1 MTSRR
6 TRSHGARVVGT
17 AIFAMSVLV
26 LSACGSAEEPD
37 GPAPTAEPDT
47 SEQPE
52 GEPEESTAPE
62 KKGEFTV
69 VFSAAVPQVEKLTTV
84 LAIEQLE
91 REGYEITQLWL
102 QSPEDVV
109 QAVARGDADFG
120 SASVNVVF
128 GATAQGIPVR
138 ALMAQNGPAYSM
150 VAPADVASP
159 EGLDGMRVGI
169 HSLTSQTT
177 VYTNL
182 LMDQY
187 PDVETEVLIV
197 PGSANRITAMAGGD
211 LDASVIQIADLPALE
226 RLASGEFHELYN
238 YAAEHPG
245 LIDSVIF
252 TSQRLLDADP
262 DRAKDMIRAMLSQVR
277 AVQADPSIMAD
288 AIERL
293 IPDATA
299 EDAATQAQAYVD
311 SNVWP
316 ADGSFT
322 PQTIEMAI
330 DLISRYGGLES
341 TPNSTDCCDASLLD
355 EVLAE

>member
-1 MTSRR
+1 MTTRR
-6 TRSHGARVVGT
+6 IRSHGARVAGT
-17 AIFAMSVLV
+17 AIIALSALV
-26 LSACGSAEEPD
+26 LSACGSSDEAGD
-37 GPAPTAEPDT
+37 TPTAEPDT
-47 SEQPE
+47 QEPTE
-52 GEPEESTAPE
+52 EPEEPAVPE
-62 KKGEFTV
+62 DKGELTV

-91 REGYEITQLWL
+91 REGYEVTQLWL

-109 QAVARGDADFG
+109 QAVTRGDADFG

-138 ALMAQNGPAYSM
+138 ALMAQNGPAYAM
-150 VAPADVASP
+150 VAPVEVESP
-159 EGLDGMRVGI
+159 EGLDGMRLGI

-187 PDVETEVLIV
+187 PDVETEILIV
-197 PGSANRITAMAGGD
+197 PGSANRIEAMAGGD
-211 LDASVIQIADLPALE
+211 LDASVIQLADLPAMN
-226 RLASGEFHELYN
+226 RLAPGGFHELYN
-238 YAAEHPG
+238 YASEHPG

-252 TSQRLLDADP
+252 TSQRVLDERP
-262 DRAKDMIRAMLSQVR
+262 EQAKDMIRAMLDQVR

-293 IPDATA
+293 VPDATA
-299 EDAATQAQAYVD
+299 EDAETQAETYVN

-316 ADGSFT
+316 ADGAFT
-322 PQTIEMAI
+322 PETIQMAI
-330 DLISRYGGLES
+330 DLISKYGGLES
-341 TPNSTDCCDASLLD
+341 TPNSTDCCDTSLLE